1 MGYASRFDEVDKY
14 CKAHRAGHSL
24 NGIYWNDRGIAVMMQ
39 GNRDSAI
46 ACYERSNKEF
56 VLAKDTSR
64 AGDVSINI
72 GFFRYNGERKLWTAM
87 LDDEM
92 SLTLRKGT
100 TAKDIMQLNPM
111 FQQCHQSF
119 IVNLSHVRLISNTQ
133 VRLHKPFALYSI
145 PIGRT
150 FLRPFIERF
159 RLV

>member
-1 MGYASRFDEVDKY
+1 
-14 CKAHRAGHSL
+14 
-24 NGIYWNDRGIAVMMQ
+24 
-39 GNRDSAI
+39 
-46 ACYERSNKEF
+46 
-56 VLAKDTSR
+56 
-64 AGDVSINI
+64 
-72 GFFRYNGERKLWTAM
+72 M